1 MTSTVASPGQAGG
14 RLAVV
19 GSASGSRRDR
29 DVCFAGRQ
37 GLSVVQ
43 LASAEY
49 ASSGVHVKPG
59 DRCSCERVSGSSL
72 YRLDLGCRSRQAE
85 QQVGKGDPRL
95 DCLDTFDVRLSRE
108 AWSARVNLCQ
118 ACLRRP
124 SIPLTTGGSWLR
136 CRGRVSGS
144 SAPSR
149 VDGRCTFIGLLRLTG
164 WCQRWAVATRV
175 AERTSHGRSLRFR
188 LADRL
193 RAGGALF
200 QRRWTASGVR
210 VAERCRAST
219 GEQRQRRRRL
229 RFGWSLRAGSR
240 IRAARR
246 RGPRIPGLTPRLPEG
261 SLRPA

>member
-1 MTSTVASPGQAGG
+1 MRS
-14 RLAVV
+14 LAVV
-19 GSASGSRRDR
+19 SARHGALTRHLRLCSPLGD
-29 DVCFAGRQ
+29 
-37 GLSVVQ
+37 
-43 LASAEY
+43 
-49 ASSGVHVKPG
+49 GV
-59 DRCSCERVSGSSL
+59 
-72 YRLDLGCRSRQAE
+72 
-85 QQVGKGDPRL
+85 
-95 DCLDTFDVRLSRE
+95 DTFDVRLSRE

-144 SAPSR
+144 SASPR
-149 VDGRCTFIGLLRLTG
+149 VGARCTFIGLLRLTG

-175 AERTSHGRSLRFR
+175 AEPTSHRRSLRFR

-200 QRRWTASGVR
+200 QRRWTASGIR
-210 VAERCRAST
+210 VAERCREST
-219 GEQRQRRRRL
+219 REQRQRL
-229 RFGWSLRAGSR
+229 RFVRSLRAGSR

-246 RGPRIPGLTPRLPEG
+246 RGRRIPGLTPRLPEG